1 MPQSIHLLVD
11 KAVQSVDRTSQK
23 SVKLDPNA
31 YETLTITKK
40 SLEKY
45 LRENFSYGDTV
56 RWLCYNAS
64 EAMSRLYQESMHMNL
79 QLSEASGTNPS
90 KPDIVRMFQ
99 ELEKSGKEGNSTIRR
114 HRRTKS
120 RTS

>member
-1 MPQSIHLLVD
+1 MPQTIHLLVD
-11 KAVQSVDRTSQK
+11 KAAQSVDRTSQK

-56 RWLCYNAS
+56 RWLCYNAG
-64 EAMSRLYQESMHMNL
+64 EAMSKLYQESNHMNL
-79 QLSEASGTNPS
+79 QLSEAEGTNPS

-99 ELEKSGKEGNSTIRR
+99 ELEKSERTGGSKAGRPRR
-114 HRRTKS
+114 K
-120 RTS
+120 TSN